1 MVRTGKAHASSPH
14 LIGEFHPPFQGFQRE
29 RDAASEIRY
38 SQNMRR
44 FSTLVAAFACLCLLA
59 LQFSGLHLHVDKD
72 SDDAGLHGTH
82 THQVSSH
89 DHDHS
94 AEVDVQLLEQ
104 FVGQWSK
111 IVAQVCYVFLLVVA
125 AWIFRPTWSPPL
137 NSGKVDRRLHW
148 RPQLRAPPLHL

>member
-1 MVRTGKAHASSPH
+1 
-14 LIGEFHPPFQGFQRE
+14 
-29 RDAASEIRY
+29 
-38 SQNMRR
+38 MRR
-44 FSTLVAAFACLCLLA
+44 FSTSVAAFACLCLLA
-59 LQFSGLHLHVDKD
+59 LQLSGLHLHVDKD

-89 DHDHS
+89 DHS

-104 FVGQWSK
+104 FVGQWPK

-148 RPQLRAPPLHL
+148 RPQLRAPPPHL